1 MSEKNNQAI
10 FSARDV
16 EMLRYALA
24 YVKQAGVEKFEEEVA
39 GIVQDPNGKPLPRVH
54 FIFNATNM
62 AKSWRGLNP
71 VKTVMICPS
80 CKMRWQF

>member
-1 MSEKNNQAI
+1 MCEQNNQAI

-39 GIVQDPNGKPLPRVH
+39 GIVQDP
-54 FIFNATNM
+54 
-62 AKSWRGLNP
+62 
-71 VKTVMICPS
+71 
-80 CKMRWQF
+80 Q